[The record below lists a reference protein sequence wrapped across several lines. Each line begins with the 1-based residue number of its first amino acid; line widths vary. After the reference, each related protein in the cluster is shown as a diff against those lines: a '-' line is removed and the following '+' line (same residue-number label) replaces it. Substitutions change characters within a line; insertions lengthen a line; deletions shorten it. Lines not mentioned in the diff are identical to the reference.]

1 MEQGD
6 LSTQMEGDY
15 QGEYAVIKTAM
26 NDTIRNIQSYIGEI
40 STVLSEVAAGNLDL
54 AITAIIRRF
63 Y

>member
-1 MEQGD
+1 
-6 LSTQMEGDY
+6 MEGDY